1 MEELF
6 ALIKAFNRLEER
18 IISLSAKVDILV
30 KSPFRKITLDE
41 KAACKLLG
49 ISERTLL
56 NLRNEGKIPFIKIH
70 RRTLYRT
77 SDLFQIPQRQP
88 YSSNHPLQGSKPL
101 KGIFHKS
108 QLLFESI
115 QSFKSCKSWFRH
127 YPRTEPHRT
136 VNHRFNH

>member
-18 IISLSAKVDILV
+18 VISLTAKIDILV

-49 ISERTLL
+49 VSERTLAT
-56 NLRNEGKIPFIKIH
+56 LRAEGKIPFIKIK

-77 SDLFQIPQRQP
+77 ADLFRYLKDNSQHNEDQ
-88 YSSNHPLQGSKPL
+88 SKFGSAP
-101 KGIFHKS
+101 
-108 QLLFESI
+108 
-115 QSFKSCKSWFRH
+115 
-127 YPRTEPHRT
+127 P
-136 VNHRFNH
+136 